1 MFRVCAPSV
10 PHVVSRM
17 LYLSPYVCR
26 PMDPKKIGAGLLI
39 AAALLLAAA
48 AQAASAN
55 ATATVTATAS
65 AGTNTTTTA
74 SANAT
79 ANATSSED
87 FHLWLK
93 CKAIELYVNATR
105 TNFTLPQCG
114 TLLSQLNS
122 TFIVGRRGA
131 APVPM
136 IGVGEL
142 KMLNVSNPKA
152 VFDEIRQIRLAA
164 LSKLDM
170 HVNKTVDVV
179 YRRLNESK
187 DIDEAANNTERGLET
202 LIRVRNLL
210 ASVNASSR
218 AKLAIENHIRL
229 LNTTR
234 MLMRAEAEIRG
245 RIAAGNMSDAD
256 IQKTLDEVEKIRDQ
270 LRQLLDHFEKMK
282 IAGIPRQWAE
292 DRIKWL
298 NNTAALLRE
307 LTGVDPSLRNSII
320 KDFVKGKKSIIEA
333 IREAQEAK
341 KRGASGGGSGGGAGN
356 AGGSAGGGGA
366 GSAGGSRSSGGSAGG
381 SGSASGGGGRGK
393 GK

>member
-1 MFRVCAPSV
+1 
-10 PHVVSRM
+10 
-17 LYLSPYVCR
+17 
-26 PMDPKKIGAGLLI
+26 MDPKKVGAGILI

-55 ATATVTATAS
+55 ATATVTVTAS
-65 AGTNTTTTA
+65 AETNTNTTA

-79 ANATSSED
+79 KTVHVPVVRD

-105 TNFTLPQCG
+105 ANFTLPQCG
-114 TLLSQLNS
+114 TLLSQLNK
-122 TFIVGRRGA
+122 TFIVGRGGV
-131 APVPM
+131 APLPM

-142 KMLNVSNPKA
+142 KMLNVSNPRA
-152 VFDEIRQIRLAA
+152 VFEEIRQIRLAA
-164 LSKLDM
+164 VKELGKHL
-170 HVNKTVDVV
+170 NKTVDAV
-179 YRRLNESK
+179 YRWLNASK
-187 DIDEAANNTERGLET
+187 SVEEVANNTERGLQT

-210 ASVNASSR
+210 TSVNASSR
-218 AKLAIENHIRL
+218 AKLAIENNIRW

-234 MLMRAEAEIRG
+234 QLIRAETQIRS
-245 RIAAGNMSDAD
+245 RVENISDAD
-256 IQKTLDEVEKIRDQ
+256 IQKVVDEVEKIRDQ
-270 LRQLLDHFEKMK
+270 IRRLLDHFEKMK

-307 LTGVDPSLRNSII
+307 LIGVDPSLRNSII
-320 KDFVKGKKSIIEA
+320 KDIVKGKKSIIEA

-366 GSAGGSRSSGGSAGG
+366 GSAGGSWSWGGSAGG
-381 SGSASGGGGRGK
+381 SGSASGGGGWGK

>member
-1 MFRVCAPSV
+1 
-10 PHVVSRM
+10 
-17 LYLSPYVCR
+17 
-26 PMDPKKIGAGLLI
+26 MDPKKIGAGILI
-39 AAALLLAAA
+39 AAALLLVAA
-48 AQAASAN
+48 AQAASVN

-79 ANATSSED
+79 TTVHVPVIRD

-105 TNFTLPQCG
+105 ANFTLPQCKD
-114 TLLSQLNS
+114 LLAQLNK
-122 TFIVGRRGA
+122 TFIVGRGGA

-187 DIDEAANNTERGLET
+187 DIDEAANNTEHGLET

-210 ASVNASSR
+210 VSVNASSR
-218 AKLAIENHIRL
+218 AKLAIENNIRW
-229 LNTTR
+229 LNTIR
-234 MLMRAEAEIRG
+234 QLIRAEAQIRG
-245 RIAAGNMSDAD
+245 RVENMSDAD
-256 IQKTLDEVEKIRDQ
+256 IQKVLDEVEKIRDQ
-270 LRQLLDHFEKMK
+270 IRRLLDHFEKMK

-307 LTGVDPSLRNSII
+307 LIGVDPSLRNSII

-333 IREAQEAK
+333 IREAQEAR
-341 KRGASGGGSGGGAGN
+341 KRGASGGGGGGGAGN

-366 GSAGGSRSSGGSAGG
+366 GSAGGSWSWGGSAGG

-393 GK
+393 EK